1 MYLRLLTLKLVNF
14 ERLHQRNH
22 ISMFISLSLTTK
34 SEKLFDSQKCLIIMT
49 LLKHYLIN

>member
-1 MYLRLLTLKLVNF
+1 MYLRLLTLELMNF

-34 SEKLFDSQKCLIIMT
+34 SE
-49 LLKHYLIN
+49 